1 MLLTLLLSGY
11 IPPSDEFFYF
21 LFFLLGLFV
30 VLGLW
35 LLVLGV
41 RQIRRDSTQ
50 MRGSTTGLLL
60 VDELILSISCLGSI
74 GGQWQRQ
81 QWW

>member
-50 MRGSTTGLLL
+50 MRGYWFIVGALAVPLLGYCWL
-60 VDELILSISCLGSI
+60 MSLF
-74 GGQWQRQ
+74 
-81 QWW
+81 